1 VLHLSLVMSDPVL
14 PSVHAAFRAIALTV
28 VPESASL
35 EAAEWRAA
43 EDVIEDFLAERP
55 AGIRRQLQ
63 LLIRA
68 IDLLPLLR
76 YGRRFTALDAS
87 RRLAFLEAMQR
98 FPALLVRRGVW
109 GLRTLVFM
117 GYYGRPTMGAA
128 IGYRAD
134 ARGWE
139 ARR

>member
-1 VLHLSLVMSDPVL
+1 MSAPVL
-14 PSVHAAFRAIALTV
+14 PPVHAAFRAIALTV
-28 VPESASL
+28 VPEAGSL
-35 EAAEWRAA
+35 TAAKWLAAERI
-43 EDVIEDFLAERP
+43 IEDALAQRP

-68 IDLLPLLR
+68 LDLLPLLR
-76 YGRRFTALDAS
+76 YGRRFTGLDPAS
-87 RRLAFLEAMQR
+87 RLAFLDAMQR
-98 FPALLVRRGVW
+98 FPILLVRRGVW

-117 GYYGRPTMGAA
+117 GYYGRPEARAA